1 MAGSHGAVRPW
12 KEERSF
18 TVKRTFVAGAVL
30 AIALLV
36 AACGSSSNSSTSSS
50 NAASTAPAAKKANIA
65 YLSFAV
71 ANSYDA
77 PMLAAAQATAK
88 AAGATLTF
96 LDANNDPKAQFA
108 QLQNATASGKYNAII
123 VQPIF
128 GTGLITRGPGRHRQ
142 GDQGREHGPDP
153 RPGSEHRRPQV
164 KGLSGNVV
172 FVPTDIGTKLGHA
185 RDPGLCGEEPQPVQR
200 RIPLRHQGVIAR
212 RRDQERFDKA
222 TAGKIKV
229 VAQGES
235 FFTPAKG
242 LAATQNML
250 SAHPE
255 INLIVGSDQ
264 GIEGAVQAIGKK
276 KIVLVGYGGA
286 PAAMQGVSAGT
297 WFGDVAQLPATEGR
311 LAADAAVKA
320 VRERQPS
327 APASNP
333 VAQLPDGGV
342 VTKDNVVAVHGGV
355 ARVDRLAV
363 HVAASRASPSASA
376 ACWPSTAVPRDRA
389 GARST
394 RSSART
400 ARASPRSARSWP
412 VCSRPTRGGCWS
424 TASRSRSA
432 RRMRRSSS
440 GIATDRAGAVDR
452 PAAVGRRE
460 RVPRR
465 RSRAR
470 PAWCAGG
477 RCAPV
482 TRELAERGRLRSPGR
497 RASPAACGRP
507 SSRRWRSC
515 GRSRAT
521 PS

>member
-1 MAGSHGAVRPW
+1 M
-12 KEERSF
+12 
-18 TVKRTFVAGAVL
+18 KRTFVAGAVL

-88 AAGATLTF
+88 AAGATLTV

-128 GTGLITRGPGRHRQ
+128 GTGLITGVQDAIAKGIKVVNL
-142 GDQGREHGPDP
+142 DQILGPDL
-153 RPGSEHRRPQV
+153 STDASQV

-172 FVPTDIGTKLGHA
+172 FVPTDIGTNLGTLVTQA
-185 RDPGLCGEEPQPVQR
+185 CAAKNLNPCNVGYLFDIKASSLDVA
-200 RIPLRHQGVIAR
+200 IKSA
-212 RRDQERFDKA
+212 FDKA

-276 KIVLVGYGGA
+276 KIALVGYGGA
-286 PAAMQGVSAGT
+286 AAAMQGVSAGT

-320 VRERQPS
+320 VQNGTISPGV
-327 APASNP
+327 NP

-342 VTKDNVVAVHGGV
+342 VTKDNVSQFTAE
-355 ARVDRLAV
+355 
-363 HVAASRASPSASA
+363 
-376 ACWPSTAVPRDRA
+376 WP
-389 GARST
+389 G
-394 RSSART
+394 
-400 ARASPRSARSWP
+400 
-412 VCSRPTRGGCWS
+412 
-424 TASRSRSA
+424 
-432 RRMRRSSS
+432 
-440 GIATDRAGAVDR
+440 
-452 PAAVGRRE
+452 
-460 RVPRR
+460 
-465 RSRAR
+465 
-470 PAWCAGG
+470 
-477 RCAPV
+477 
-482 TRELAERGRLRSPGR
+482 
-497 RASPAACGRP
+497 
-507 SSRRWRSC
+507 
-515 GRSRAT
+515 
-521 PS
+521 